1 MCTNKTIKLIYW
13 NNPNYGDCL
22 SPYIIN
28 KLTDRQVI
36 YKEKYR
42 GLKGCLK
49 QIKYLIKK
57 KEYKKIKNV
66 HFPTD
71 KTLIAIGSII
81 SFSTN
86 KSYIWGAGFLS
97 NNDPFDGGKVYAVR
111 GKFTRSRLLKMGV
124 NCPEVYGDP
133 AILLPLVFPLNIE
146 KNHISIIPHYVDYD
160 DLHLRFSDRF
170 QIIKLESEEVEK
182 ITKEIASSSFV
193 LSTSLHGIIVAHAY
207 GIPAIWIKNKETSSD
222 GIKFK
227 DYFSSVGIPL
237 YEGFDELDIILKDK
251 DSVIKFFKEHE
262 FISKPNI
269 NLKELQKKLI
279 LSAPFKIS
287 DKIIKKIN
295 SINKI

>member
-1 MCTNKTIKLIYW
+1 MLRKKAIKLIYW
-13 NNPNYGDCL
+13 NSPNYGDCL

-28 KLTDRQVI
+28 KLTGRQVI

-57 KEYKKIKNV
+57 REYKRIRNV
-66 HFPTD
+66 HLPTD

-86 KSYIWGAGFLS
+86 KSNIWGAGFLS
-97 NNDPFDGGKVYAVR
+97 NKDQFDGGKVYAVR
-111 GKFTRSRLLKMGV
+111 GKFTRNRLLNMKV

-133 AILLPLVFPLNIE
+133 AILLPLVFPLNLE
-146 KNHISIIPHYVDYD
+146 KKYITIIPHYVDYD
-160 DLHLRFSDRF
+160 DLYLRFSDRF
-170 QIIKLESEEVEK
+170 RIIKLESEEVEK

-207 GIPAIWIKNKETSSD
+207 GVPAIWIKNKETASD

-227 DYFSSVGIPL
+227 DYFSSVEIPL
-237 YEGFDELDIILKDK
+237 YEGFKELDIILKDK
-251 DSVIKFFKEHE
+251 ESVIKFFNEHKL
-262 FISKPNI
+262 ISRPNI

-279 LSAPFKIS
+279 LNAPFEIL
-287 DKIIKKIN
+287 DKIN
-295 SINKI
+295 SIK